1 VVVRSNGK
9 LAAWLAFVAVLAILN
24 YAGRFAGGGD
34 TSDDLLYEW
43 STAIA
48 GVIQYAVISGLML
61 LIARGLPKRD
71 AFALRRPESWGAA
84 LGLCFA
90 AFIAM
95 LALAAATRPFFDPG
109 QEQGLVPEQWDASRA
124 APFVANALVVVV
136 LAPIIEEL
144 TFRGLGFTLLERFG
158 RWAAIVFVGLAFA
171 AVHGLVEGFLL
182 LAVFGALLALIRSRS
197 GSIYPPI
204 LLHAVFNGFAL
215 LGSLLV

>member
-9 LAAWLAFVAVLAILN
+9 LAGWLAFVAVLSVLN
-24 YAGRFAGGGD
+24 YAGRFAGSGD
-34 TSDDLLYEW
+34 TPDDLLYDW
-43 STAIA
+43 STAIF
-48 GVIQYAVISGLML
+48 GVIQYAVIAGIML
-61 LIARGLPKRD
+61 LIARGLPRRD
-71 AFALRRPESWGAA
+71 AFALHRPQSWGAA

-109 QEQGLVPEQWDASRA
+109 EEQGLVPDQWDSSRA
-124 APFVANALVVVV
+124 APFVANAIVVVV

-158 RWAAIVFVGLAFA
+158 RWAAIVLVGLAFA

-204 LLHAVFNGFAL
+204 LLHAFFNGFAL